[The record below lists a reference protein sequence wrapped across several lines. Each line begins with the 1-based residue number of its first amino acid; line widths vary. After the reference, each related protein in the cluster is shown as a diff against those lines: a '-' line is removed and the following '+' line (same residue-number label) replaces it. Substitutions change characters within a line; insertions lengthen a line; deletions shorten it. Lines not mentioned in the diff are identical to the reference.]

1 MKAKI
6 SEILTAL
13 LGTLIYLL
21 LLLPFFLIWIPHRI
35 LLAPEQIYLFD
46 IGVFRYLGLVPIA
59 LGFLIY
65 VLCSRSFVF
74 IGKGTPIPFTPTKEL
89 IATGLYRFV
98 RNPLYIAGFNA

>member
-46 IGVFRYLGLVPIA
+46 IGVFRYLGLVPIQDY
-59 LGFLIY
+59 LKLLIY
-65 VLCSRSFVF
+65 F
-74 IGKGTPIPFTPTKEL
+74 IS
-89 IATGLYRFV
+89 V
-98 RNPLYIAGFNA
+98 SSPLPR